1 MRHNGRGRHTHSNQL
16 EPHTKT
22 SSATPAASQ
31 PIGTKAARSVH
42 QGKQGATSAELPS
55 TCENKQVHRRV
66 GRGRDTHGKAIK
78 TEPAGRSR
86 KQDSGRQA
94 RTRETSREGEAIAEA
109 TQMRGATRCSAFW
122 VLGLLQRLRQYT
134 WRGCTHDMHCPA
146 LDRPETQCGSN
157 SRGGGSG
164 AFVEPHR

>member
-42 QGKQGATSAELPS
+42 QGKQGAASAELPS

-94 RTRETSREGEAIAEA
+94 RMRETSREGEAIAEA
-109 TQMRGATRCSAFW
+109 MEIA
-122 VLGLLQRLRQYT
+122 GLVWGCY
-134 WRGCTHDMHCPA
+134 RGCASTP
-146 LDRPETQCGSN
+146 
-157 SRGGGSG
+157 GGAAHMTCTAQLWIGRKHSAAATAEAG
-164 AFVEPHR
+164 GRVHS

>member
-42 QGKQGATSAELPS
+42 QGKQGAASAELPS

-109 TQMRGATRCSAFW
+109 TQMRGAPGSVAGRTKPARPATSRPAARQGTRA
-122 VLGLLQRLRQYT
+122 GQ
-134 WRGCTHDMHCPA
+134 
-146 LDRPETQCGSN
+146 
-157 SRGGGSG
+157 
-164 AFVEPHR
+164 